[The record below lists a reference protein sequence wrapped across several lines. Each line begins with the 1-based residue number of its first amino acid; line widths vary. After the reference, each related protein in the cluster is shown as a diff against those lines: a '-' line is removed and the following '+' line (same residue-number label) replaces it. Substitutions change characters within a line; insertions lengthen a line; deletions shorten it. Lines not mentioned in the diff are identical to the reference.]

1 MPWAASSF
9 TLTQV
14 AAGKPAA
21 SWGADRAPWARSTSR
36 PTASRSAVVTPGT
49 AAASMASRASAT
61 ARPARSSPRRSSSP
75 SIVMLP
81 NATGGPA
88 RGNGFRSCEVEA
100 MGSGSGTHASGS
112 VGRNLLPRDTATH
125 HGTMESMTA
134 QLLAG
139 APVAEA
145 VLDDVAVRVAALRE
159 RGKTVGL
166 GTILVGDDPASA
178 GYVRKKHE
186 TCERVGMLSHHIDV
200 PGDGTQADLLAAV
213 DRFNADPAVDAYLI
227 QHPVPPQFDFNA
239 ALGAIDPD
247 KDGDGLHPVSLGK
260 LVLQEEGPVPATPAG
275 IQAMFVHYGIDI
287 AGKHVVIVGRGPT
300 LGRPL
305 SLLLT
310 LKQAGR
316 QRRGH
321 RRPHRRA
328 RHGRLHPGGRRG
340 GGGGRRRRR
349 SSRPTWSARA
359 PSWSAAA

>member
-1 MPWAASSF
+1 MEP
-9 TLTQV
+9 
-14 AAGKPAA
+14 
-21 SWGADRAPWARSTSR
+21 
-36 PTASRSAVVTPGT
+36 
-49 AAASMASRASAT
+49 
-61 ARPARSSPRRSSSP
+61 
-75 SIVMLP
+75 I
-81 NATGGPA
+81 
-88 RGNGFRSCEVEA
+88 
-100 MGSGSGTHASGS
+100 ASGDHHP
-112 VGRNLLPRDTATH
+112 PRQN
-125 HGTMESMTA
+125 GEVTA

-145 VLDDVAVRVAALRE
+145 VLDEVAARVAALRE

-200 PGDGTQADLLAAV
+200 PGDGTQADLMAAV
-213 DRFNADPAVDAYLI
+213 DRFNADPSVDAYLI

-260 LVLQEEGPVPATPAG
+260 LVLQEDGPVPATPAG

-287 AGKHVVIVGRGPT
+287 AGQHVVIVGRGPT

-310 LKQAGR
+310 LKQAGANAAVTVVHTGVPDMAAYTR
-316 QRRGH
+316 EADVVVAAVGSPSIVTSDMV
-321 RRPHRRA
+321 RPGA
-328 RHGRLHPGGRRG
+328 IVVSGGVSWEGRKLLPDVDETVGEVASWITPRLGGVG
-340 GGGGRRRRR
+340 
-349 SSRPTWSARA
+349 PTTVAMLLRNTVE
-359 PSWSAAA
+359 AAERTAKG